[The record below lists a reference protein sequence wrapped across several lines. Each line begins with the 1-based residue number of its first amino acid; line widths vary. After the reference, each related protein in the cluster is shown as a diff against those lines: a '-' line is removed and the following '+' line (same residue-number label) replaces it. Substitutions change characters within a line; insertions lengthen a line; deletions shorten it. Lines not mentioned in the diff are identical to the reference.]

1 MMNSGIMARRP
12 QLEEVLSPKE
22 LNALWERLQMMSVT
36 AVQGPLFGG
45 RIWLAGSGRDTFA
58 SARSLFKPRNRCG
71 SGADSV
77 AP

>member
-45 RIWLAGSGRDTFA
+45 AHLACRIGPGHFRERQELVQAWKQMRKW
-58 SARSLFKPRNRCG
+58 R
-71 SGADSV
+71 
-77 AP
+77 